1 MFFMNLL
8 HYEMH
13 QIPIIFIYFVTFFN
27 ATIYLVFFSIAFHTT
42 PYAPFP
48 LNSYSSKRFVI

>member
-1 MFFMNLL
+1 MNLL